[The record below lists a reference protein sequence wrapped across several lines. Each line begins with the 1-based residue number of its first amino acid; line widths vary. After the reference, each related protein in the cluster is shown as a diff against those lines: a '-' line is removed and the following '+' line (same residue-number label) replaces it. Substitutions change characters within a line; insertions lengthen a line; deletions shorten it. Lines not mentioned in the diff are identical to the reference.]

1 MKKYKIKL
9 QKSVI
14 ILYNAMLVLSII
26 AAAYWIALIIYFP
39 QVRLYTVFI
48 LCLTIAIMLLF
59 LMTLFGGIILF
70 KKHLLIICALPY
82 VISYDN
88 IQSIERINSS
98 NTTPELK
105 KYFMFKSK
113 NTLIIHYTSY
123 DENLSRYIS
132 VENPDECIYN
142 IGKIVSLHKTKKCG
156 ESAEDNTDHGPD
168 SL

>member
-9 QKSVI
+9 QKSFI
-14 ILYNAMLVLSII
+14 ILYNAMLVLLII
-26 AAAYWIALIIYFP
+26 ATAYWIALIIYFP
-39 QVRLYTVFI
+39 QVRLYTVFF
-48 LCLTIAIMLLF
+48 LCLTIAIILF

-82 VISYDN
+82 VISYDS

-98 NTTPELK
+98 STTPELK
-105 KYFMFKSK
+105 KYFMFKSE
-113 NTLIIHYTSY
+113 NTFIIHYTSY

-142 IGKIVSLHKTKKCG
+142 IGKTVSLHKTKKGG
-156 ESAEDNTDHGPD
+156 ESAEDNMDHNPD
-168 SL
+168 DF